1 MITFISDVINLFL
14 ILLIWLELSANA
26 SDQNDREM
34 FVISWEVETW
44 VRSMKLGNKSEV
56 RIVRIVWIEKAYNF
70 LNIIIM
76 MQSFL
81 SCFACGD
88 KNETG
93 VVISSF
99 YSGRSWEYSSQP
111 NKSRQVQWKRNVSI
125 LRFLEKPM
133 ITNRVFRWRLLLSWL
148 RKLRPPRVKT
158 MMNKFEEEFRLWEKK
173 ICQKGT
179 IRYM

>member
-99 YSGRSWEYSSQP
+99 YSGRSWEYS
-111 NKSRQVQWKRNVSI
+111 N
-125 LRFLEKPM
+125 
-133 ITNRVFRWRLLLSWL
+133 
-148 RKLRPPRVKT
+148 PPK
-158 MMNKFEEEFRLWEKK
+158 
-173 ICQKGT
+173 
-179 IRYM
+179 